1 VLANKPEMVIELLTR
16 TNANPNLPDYSGRT
30 LIEMVEKY
38 IPYYLESFTSMLENL
53 QLERLKRADHEVN
66 NVATHYYN
74 PDDEREIKGFK
85 DPQQDL
91 DRHIEELHQQ
101 EQQQ

>member
-1 VLANKPEMVIELLTR
+1 MTVI
-16 TNANPNLPDYSGRT
+16 
-30 LIEMVEKY
+30 V
-38 IPYYLESFTSMLENL
+38 LENL
-53 QLERLKRADHEVN
+53 QLERLKRADHEIN

-101 EQQQ
+101 EQQQQMITDPDDPSAGTKNISQKRFLEMDDSEIEVEEGK